1 MDQPFPAYRGD
12 DDYIFVSY
20 SHKDAVDI
28 YPEISW
34 LNAQGINIWYDEGIS
49 PGSNWSDELANAIK
63 DASAILFFGSPNSAS
78 SDNCVDEISFALN
91 SKTPVLIVYLQET
104 SMPVG
109 MQMRLDRHQA
119 IMRYELSKPKYRE
132 KLLSGLYKHLGLKR
146 SREFAHATTQLVG
159 NTSEKNTVTSSY
171 QSQALDAVAESSSDA
186 TSPEPTRTS
195 ATDSQVDVGEMYSIA
210 VIPFANMS
218 TNQEIGF
225 LADGLSED
233 ILDNLKAHRRQEA
246 AQSQSLRVASRSAS
260 FQFTERHENPAA
272 LSQKL
277 NVAYLLEGSVRQQG
291 EKVRIT
297 AQLIRRKDGFHVWS
311 KSYERT
317 FAEGFEMQ
325 IEVAWN
331 IALVT
336 RCKLNF
342 DIQSNYAWKQRP
354 DFAGVDPD
362 AARQYWLEFK
372 EYEDMRFGNG
382 GDMNSRVSYLQK
394 AVEIDANF
402 YLAYGRLASA
412 FYSLHQEGKI
422 ALKEA
427 KPAAHSAIIHAIN
440 LAPNYPMN
448 SYYFGQYLAA
458 FDLDYAGASTKF
470 EELLSLDPKMAPAI
484 LYMAAIALAE
494 GRRAEAVRLFA
505 DVSEL
510 DVGADTVTVWST
522 IALIRNA
529 GGDLGGALEA
539 SVEGLKLVAGR
550 PDRAFVLW
558 VHAFSLVISGRANEA
573 RPFIDEGWSLDRVV
587 APERYVSLFTYI
599 GDVERSKKILNE
611 LSLDRCDPSYLAI
624 GYLSLR
630 QIDNTFKSIKVGIEE
645 QSWILILTLRA
656 AEWWDPIRDDP
667 RFDEMLELL
676 DSKVTHTE
684 QYLRDHNITSI
695 DQ

>member
-1 MDQPFPAYRGD
+1 MDRPFAAYTGD
-12 DDYIFVSY
+12 EPYVFVSY
-20 SHKDAVDI
+20 AHKDAAHI
-28 YPEISW
+28 YPEMSW

-49 PGSNWSDELANAIK
+49 PGSEWSDETANAVK
-63 DASAILFFGSPNSAS
+63 DASAILFFGTPNSAS
-78 SDNCVDEISFALN
+78 SEHCVDEISFALN
-91 SKTPVLIVYLQET
+91 NKTPVLSVYLQET

-119 IMRYELSKPKYRE
+119 IMRYELSESKYRE
-132 KLLSGLYKHLGLKR
+132 KLLSGLGAHLGLKR
-146 SREFAHATTQLVG
+146 SSSEFSPAAG
-159 NTSEKNTVTSSY
+159 TVPSSS
-171 QSQALDAVAESSSDA
+171 QSQATDALAEPSA
-186 TSPEPTRTS
+186 EVTPPEPGNTS
-195 ATDSQVDVGEMYSIA
+195 ATDKQDEIGEMYSIA

-246 AQSQSLRVASRSAS
+246 AQSQFLRVASGSAP
-260 FQFTERHENPAA
+260 TAV
-272 LSQKL
+272 SQKL

-297 AQLIRRKDGFHVWS
+297 AQLIRSKDGFHVWS
-311 KSYERT
+311 NSYERT

-325 IEVAWN
+325 TELAAN

-354 DFAGVDPD
+354 DFAGIDPD

-372 EYEDMRFGNG
+372 EYEDIRFGNG
-382 GDMNSRVSYLQK
+382 GDWNTRVTYLQK
-394 AVEIDANF
+394 AVEIDSNF

-412 FYSLHQEGKI
+412 FYTLHQEGKM

-427 KPAAHSAIIHAIN
+427 KPAAHSAITHAIN
-440 LAPNYPMN
+440 LAPNYPLN
-448 SYYFGQYLAA
+448 SYYFGQYLVA
-458 FDLDYAGASTKF
+458 FDLDYAGASAKF
-470 EELLSLDPKMAPAI
+470 EELLSLDPKMEAAI
-484 LYMAAIALAE
+484 LYMAAMALAE
-494 GRRAEAVRLFA
+494 GRSVEAVRLFA

-510 DVGADTVTVWST
+510 DVGSDTVTIWSI

-529 GGDLGGALEA
+529 GGDLGGALAA
-539 SVEGLKLVAGR
+539 SVEGLKLIAGR

-558 VHAFSLVISGRANEA
+558 VHALNLVMSGRADEA
-573 RPFIDEGWSLDRVV
+573 MPVIAEGWKLDGVV
-587 APERYVSLFTYI
+587 APERYVSLFAYI
-599 GDVERSKKILNE
+599 GDVERSKNILSE
-611 LSLDRCDPSYLAI
+611 LSLDLADPFYLAI
-624 GYLSLR
+624 GYLSLSE
-630 QIDNTFKSIKVGIEE
+630 IDNTFKSIKAGIEE
-645 QSWILILTLRA
+645 QSWILIITLRA
-656 AEWWDPIRDDP
+656 SQWWDPIRDDP

-684 QYLRDHNITSI
+684 QYFRDHNIEAEG
-695 DQ
+695 Q